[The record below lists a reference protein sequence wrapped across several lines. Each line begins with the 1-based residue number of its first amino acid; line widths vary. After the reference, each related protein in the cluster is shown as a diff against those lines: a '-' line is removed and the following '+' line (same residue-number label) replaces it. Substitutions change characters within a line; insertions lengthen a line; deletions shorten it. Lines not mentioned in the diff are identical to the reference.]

1 MDEKI
6 KYLYLFLINFLFLL
20 FYPFIM
26 PDPIDPSEMTYSP
39 PAIEI
44 SKESHRT
51 SIAEK
56 LVEDYLKFTA
66 SIKDFKK
73 GIKTAEKRFETPAY
87 ILAIK
92 ARKKSNEAIKG
103 MKDEMAKNWKGD
115 KDRNY
120 FTKELIEA
128 QDQRDKTIIKLNEI
142 ATAMSPL
149 ELETITT
156 KAGKLQVQR
165 EFSVFV
171 NGKPVK

>member
-1 MDEKI
+1 
-6 KYLYLFLINFLFLL
+6 
-20 FYPFIM
+20 M
-26 PDPIDPSEMTYSP
+26 PDHIYSSKITDEP

-56 LVEDYLKFTA
+56 LVEDYLEFTE
-66 SIKDFKK
+66 SIKEWKK
-73 GIKTAEKRFETPAY
+73 EIKTAEKRFETPAY

-103 MKDEMAKNWKGD
+103 MKDEMAKEWKDD
-115 KDRNY
+115 KDRNH
-120 FTKELIEA
+120 FTKELIST
-128 QDQRDKTIIKLNEI
+128 QDKRDKTIIKLNEI
-142 ATAMSPL
+142 AKAMSPL

-165 EFSVFV
+165 EYSVFV
-171 NGKPVK
+171 NGKPIK